1 MSKSSVVPARIEPEI
16 KSRAEGLFRNL
27 GLSPTEAIRL
37 FYHQVC
43 LRKGLP
49 FAVEVPNDLTEKTL
63 LKSKKG
69 EEVTVFDSLDGMFAS
84 WDK

>member
-1 MSKSSVVPARIEPEI
+1 MRKSSVIHARIEPEI
-16 KSRAEGLFRNL
+16 KSQAEGLFLNL

-49 FAVEVPNDLTEKTL
+49 FAVEIPNDLTEKTL
-63 LKSKKG
+63 AKSREG
-69 EEVTVFDSLDGMFAS
+69 EEVAKFDSLEGMFSS
-84 WDK
+84 WNK